1 MAAIDYLFLLEQIWL
16 PWGLVLIYIKV
27 CISEEFKYNLKYKKK
42 GFEDQKDETVIL
54 VFVFHPGKLFFF

>member
-42 GFEDQKDETVIL
+42 DLKIKKM
-54 VFVFHPGKLFFF
+54 KL